1 MADHKMRTKR
11 IGSGIYEY
19 KGYRLANC
27 GYHHPDHQ
35 IWWEA
40 VNLKTDCADY
50 HAQTKKELMQMI
62 DKDELEREES

>member
-1 MADHKMRTKR
+1 MADHKMRAKR

-27 GYHHPDHQ
+27 GYHRPNHQ